1 MHGFQT
7 LQQYFNN
14 VIEKET
20 FTGEPSTLYAP
31 IDYTLRLGGK
41 RLRPVLC
48 LASCELFGG
57 TLSDALNAA
66 IGIELFHN
74 FTLLHDDIM
83 DEAPI
88 RRGNPSVHK
97 KWNTNVAILSGDTMF
112 AKAYEYIGKV
122 GKEKLPEIHSIFTE
136 TAIEVCQGQQYD
148 MNFEERAHVNEDD
161 YIKMIRLKTAVLLGA
176 SLKIGGIIGEA
187 SAEDLQRIYNFG
199 ENLGIAFQLKDDLL
213 DAYADQEMFGK
224 QTGND
229 IVTNKKTYLLIKA
242 FEKADENQRE
252 SLNYYFDRTKSFDD
266 EEKVNSVMEIF
277 DRLSIR
283 EETQNTIKKYQKNA
297 IQSLDAINISE
308 GRKGTL
314 LAITDYL
321 DKREA

>member
-14 VIEKET
+14 VLEKET

-83 DEAPI
+83 DQAPM
-88 RRGNPSVHK
+88 RRGNPSVHT

-112 AKAYEYIGKV
+112 AKAYEYIGKAE
-122 GKEKLPEIHSIFTE
+122 KEKLPEIHSVFTE
-136 TAIEVCQGQQYD
+136 TAIEVCRGQQYD
-148 MNFEERAHVNEDD
+148 MNFEERTHVNEQE

-176 SLKIGGIIGEA
+176 SLKIGGIIGAA
-187 SAEDLQRIYNFG
+187 SEEDLRRIYEFG
-199 ENLGIAFQLKDDLL
+199 KNLGIAFQLKDDLL

-242 FEKADENQRE
+242 FELANERQKE
-252 SLNYYFDRTKSFDD
+252 SLNYYFDRTKNWD
-266 EEKVNSVMEIF
+266 EQEKLNAVLEIF
-277 DRLSIR
+277 NQLNIR
-283 EETQNTIKKYQKNA
+283 EETQKSVKKYQKAA

-314 LAITDYL
+314 LAIVDYL

>member
-14 VIEKET
+14 VLEKET

-31 IDYTLRLGGK
+31 IDYTLKLGGK

-112 AKAYEYIGKV
+112 ATAYEYIGKV

-136 TAIEVCQGQQYD
+136 TAIEVCRGQQYD
-148 MNFEERAHVNEDD
+148 MNFEERTHVSEEN

-176 SLKIGGIIGEA
+176 SLKIGGVIGDA
-187 SAEDLQRIYNFG
+187 SKEDLQRIYEFG

-213 DAYADQEMFGK
+213 DAYANQEMFGK

-242 FEKADENQRE
+242 FKKADENQKE
-252 SLNYYFDRTKSFDD
+252 SLNYYFDRTKSFDE
-266 EEKVNSVMEIF
+266 EEKVNSVMDIF
-277 DRLSIR
+277 DRLNIK
-283 EETQNTIKKYQKNA
+283 EETQNTIKKYQKAA

>member
-1 MHGFQT
+1 MHGFKT
-7 LQQYFNN
+7 LQEYFNQ
-14 VIEKET
+14 VLEKES
-20 FTGEPSTLYAP
+20 FTKQPVTLYEP
-31 IDYTLRLGGK
+31 IDYSIRTEGK

-83 DEAPI
+83 DQAPI
-88 RRGNPSVHK
+88 RRGKPSVYK
-97 KWNTNVAILSGDTMF
+97 KWNSNIAILSGDTMF
-112 AKAYEYIGKV
+112 AKAYEYIGKSSH
-122 GKEKLPEIHSIFTE
+122 EKLPQIHRVFTQ
-136 TAIEVCQGQQYD
+136 TAIEVCEGQQHD
-148 MNFEERAHVNEDD
+148 MDFENRTHVTEEE
-161 YIKMIRLKTAVLLGA
+161 YIEMIRLKTAVLIGC
-176 SLKIGGIIGEA
+176 SLKIGGIVGNA
-187 SAEDLQRIYNFG
+187 SKEDLEYIYKFG
-199 ENLGIAFQLKDDLL
+199 EKLGIAFQLKDDLL
-213 DAYADQEMFGK
+213 DAYADQEKFGK

-242 FEKADENQRE
+242 FEKADEGQRE
-252 SLNYYFDRTKSFDD
+252 RLNYFFDSSKNFDD
-266 EEKVNSVMEIF
+266 KEKVKAVMEIF
-277 DRLSIR
+277 NRFGIR
-283 EETQNTIKKYQKNA
+283 EETQHTIRQYQQEA
-297 IQSLDAINISE
+297 IQALDAINISE